1 MTAATH
7 YKLYKEKYDAIVVG
21 SGAAGFNAA
30 NRLFENDIKN
40 IAIITE
46 DVNLG
51 TSRNAGSDKQTYY
64 KLALESSD
72 DDSVDKMA
80 AVYYDGMHIHGD
92 IAKVEASESVR
103 SFMNLVELGVEFPF
117 NEYGEYI
124 GYKTDHDPNKRATSA
139 GPYTSKQMTE
149 KLEKRAR
156 SYGIKILNHYKVV
169 KIFTSKDEF
178 DGILCL
184 NKGDFYLIEAKNII
198 YATGGPANLYSNTV
212 YPNGQ
217 KGSTGLALDAGV
229 KGMNLTHFQYG
240 MSSIKPKWNVSGTY
254 MQVMPRFYSLDEDG
268 NEHDFLADYYSDFKE
283 LLKNVFLKGY
293 QWPFDVK
300 KINGS
305 SMVDY
310 LVYKEEVYK
319 NRRVFLDFRNNPSF
333 KDIPFD
339 DLDKEV
345 KDYIL
350 SNDARLEKPIDRLLK
365 MNKKAYDFYFD
376 HGVDL
381 KKEPLEISLCAQH
394 NNGGLYIDKDY
405 QTNIKGF
412 YAAGEVAGSH
422 GIYRPGGSALNAGQ
436 VGSKRA
442 SENIKLAKKDFS
454 NRDCEKEARD
464 YIEKFLNLVGEESNI
479 NDLIENYQEEM
490 TSFAAAF
497 RNIKEI
503 EILIKKRREVY
514 KSFFDQVR
522 AKSHQLVKAFE
533 FYDIVVGQLVYLE
546 AMKDYYDHIKA
557 KIGGSIYFEDEI
569 DFASDGEFVNQVQ
582 ITGFKDGKSSF
593 EWEKVRPIPSVNQ
606 PFELQWNKYINR
618 KSGD

>member
-1 MTAATH
+1 MTSDNK
-7 YKLYKEKYDAIVVG
+7 YKLYKEKYDTIVVG

-40 IAIITE
+40 IAMITE

-72 DDSVDKMA
+72 EDSIDKMA
-80 AVYYDGMHIHGD
+80 EVYHSGMHIHGD

-103 SFMNLVELGVEFPF
+103 AFMNLVELGVEFPF

-149 KLEKRAR
+149 KLEKKA
-156 SYGIKILNHYKVV
+156 SDYGIEILNHYKVV
-169 KIFTSKDEF
+169 KIFTSNEEF
-178 DGILCL
+178 DGVLCL
-184 NKGDFYLIEAKNII
+184 NKGNFYLIEAKNII
-198 YATGGPANLYSNTV
+198 FATGGPANLYSNTV
-212 YPNGQ
+212 YPKGQ

-254 MQVMPRFYSLDEDG
+254 MQVMPRFYSLDEEG
-268 NEHDFLADYYSDFKE
+268 NEYDFLADYYKDFKD
-283 LLKNVFLKGY
+283 LLNNVFLKGY

-300 KINGS
+300 KIEGS
-305 SMVDY
+305 SMIDY

-319 NRRVFLDFRNNPSF
+319 NRRVFLDFRSNPSF

-339 DLDKEV
+339 DLNREV
-345 KDYIL
+345 KEYII

-365 MNKKAYDFYFD
+365 MNKKAYDFYID

-381 KKEPLEISLCAQH
+381 KDEPLEISVCAQH
-394 NNGGLYIDKDY
+394 NNGGLYIDKNY

-442 SENIKLAKKDFS
+442 SENINLSDKDFS
-454 NRDCEKEARD
+454 KANLEEEARET
-464 YIEKFLNLVGEESNI
+464 IEKFLSLVGEESNI
-479 NDLIENYQEEM
+479 IDLIGTYQEEM

-503 EILIKKRREVY
+503 ERLIEKRKETY
-514 KSFFDQVR
+514 KNFYKLV
-522 AKSHQLVKAFE
+522 KVKNHQLIKAFE
-533 FYDIVVGQLVYLE
+533 FYDIVVGQLVYLA
-546 AMKDYYDHIKA
+546 AMKDYYGHIKA

-569 DFASDGEFVNQVQ
+569 DFTSGGDFINQVQ
-582 ITGFKDGKSSF
+582 VTGFKDGQTSF
-593 EWEKVRPIPSVNQ
+593 DWEEVRPILSVNQ
-606 PFELQWNKYINR
+606 PFELQRNKYIDR
-618 KSGD
+618 KLGD

>member
-1 MTAATH
+1 MTADIH
-7 YKLYKEKYDAIVVG
+7 YKLYKEKYDAVVVG

-40 IAIITE
+40 VVIITE

-72 DDSVDKMA
+72 EDSIDKMA
-80 AVYYDGMHIHGD
+80 VVYHSGMHIHGD

-149 KLEKRAR
+149 KLEKRSR
-156 SYGIKILNHYKVV
+156 DYGIQILNHYKVI
-169 KIFTSKDEF
+169 KIFTSDDEF
-178 DGILCL
+178 DGLLCL
-184 NKGDFYLIEAKNII
+184 YKGDYYLIKAKNII

-217 KGSTGLALDAGV
+217 KGSTGIALDAGV

-268 NEHDFLADYYSDFKE
+268 NEYDFLADYYSEFKV
-283 LLKNVFLKGY
+283 LLKNIFLKGY

-319 NRRVFLDFRNNPSF
+319 NRRVFLDFRSNPSF
-333 KDIPFD
+333 RDIPFD
-339 DLDKEV
+339 DLDDEV

-365 MNKKAYDFYFD
+365 MNKKAYDFYID

-381 KKEPLEISLCAQH
+381 EKEPLEISVCAQH

-405 QTNIKGF
+405 QTNVKGF

-442 SENIKLAKKDFS
+442 SEKIKLAKKDFS
-454 NRDCEKEARD
+454 NKDFEKEARD
-464 YIEKFLNLVGEESNI
+464 FIEKFLNLVGKESNI
-479 NDLIENYQEEM
+479 NELIENYQEEM
-490 TSFAAAF
+490 TSYAAAF
-497 RNIKEI
+497 RNVKEI
-503 EILIKKRREVY
+503 EKLIAKRKETYKK
-514 KSFFDQVR
+514 FFNLVKIR
-522 AKSHQLVKAFE
+522 SHELIKAFE
-533 FYDIVVGQLVYLE
+533 FYDIVVGQLAYLE

-557 KIGGSIYFEDEI
+557 RIGGSIYFENEI
-569 DFASDGEFVNQVQ
+569 DFTNHGEFVNEIQV
-582 ITGFKDGKSSF
+582 TDFKEGKTYF
-593 EWEKVRPIPSVNQ
+593 DWEEVRPIPSVNQ
-606 PFELQWNKYINR
+606 PYELQWNKYIDR
-618 KSGD
+618 KLGD

>member
-1 MTAATH
+1 
-7 YKLYKEKYDAIVVG
+7 
-21 SGAAGFNAA
+21 
-30 NRLFENDIKN
+30 
-40 IAIITE
+40 
-46 DVNLG
+46 
-51 TSRNAGSDKQTYY
+51 
-64 KLALESSD
+64 
-72 DDSVDKMA
+72 
-80 AVYYDGMHIHGD
+80 
-92 IAKVEASESVR
+92 
-103 SFMNLVELGVEFPF
+103 
-117 NEYGEYI
+117 
-124 GYKTDHDPNKRATSA
+124 
-139 GPYTSKQMTE
+139 MTE

-178 DGILCL
+178 DGVLCL

-254 MQVMPRFYSLDEDG
+254 MQVMPRFYSLDVDG
-268 NEHDFLADYYSDFKE
+268 NEYDFLAEYYDDFKV

-300 KINGS
+300 KIEGS

-365 MNKKAYDFYFD
+365 MNKKAYDFYID

-454 NRDCEKEARD
+454 DRDCEKEARD

-503 EILIKKRREVY
+503 EILIKKRRETY

-522 AKSHQLVKAFE
+522 AKSHQLIKAFE

-582 ITGFKDGKSSF
+582 VTEFKDGKSSF
-593 EWEKVRPIPSVNQ
+593 EWEEVRPIPSVNQ

>member
-1 MTAATH
+1 MTADTL

-46 DVNLG
+46 DLNLG

-103 SFMNLVELGVEFPF
+103 AFMNLVELGVEFPF

-149 KLEKRAR
+149 KLEKRALE
-156 SYGIKILNHYKVV
+156 YGIKLLNHYKVV

-198 YATGGPANLYSNTV
+198 YTTGGPANLYSKTV
-212 YPNGQ
+212 YPKGQ

-229 KGMNLTHFQYG
+229 WGMNLTHFQYG

-268 NEHDFLADYYSDFKE
+268 NEHDFLADYYTDFRE

-300 KINGS
+300 KIKGS

-319 NRRVFLDFRNNPSF
+319 NRRVFLDFRDNPSF

-365 MNKKAYDFYFD
+365 MNKKAYDFYID

-381 KKEPLEISLCAQH
+381 NKEPLEISLCAQH

-412 YAAGEVAGSH
+412 YAAGEVAGGH

-442 SENIKLAKKDFS
+442 SENIRLANKDFS

-464 YIEKFLNLVGEESNI
+464 YIEKFLNLVGEDSNI
-479 NDLIENYQEEM
+479 VDLIENYQEEM

-503 EILIKKRREVY
+503 EILITKRRETY
-514 KSFFDQVR
+514 KNFFDLVK
-522 AKSHQLVKAFE
+522 AKNHQLIKAFE

-569 DFASDGEFVNQVQ
+569 DFESDGEFVNQVQ
-582 ITGFKDGKSSF
+582 VTEFKDGKSSF

-606 PFELQWNKYINR
+606 PFELQWNKYIDR